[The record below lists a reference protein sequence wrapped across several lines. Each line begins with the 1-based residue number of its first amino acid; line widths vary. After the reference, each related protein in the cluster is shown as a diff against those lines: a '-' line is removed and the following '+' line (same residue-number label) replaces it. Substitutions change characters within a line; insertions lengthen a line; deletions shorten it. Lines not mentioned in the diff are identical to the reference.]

1 MIATKRFFIGI
12 DVSKPY
18 FDVSLLVVDNHVKQP
33 ILSERFENT
42 LPGLKDLGK
51 CFKAHGVTFD
61 QNTLVV
67 MENTGIYHRLI
78 WSFCSNQGLP
88 LHIGNAAH
96 IKWSFGI
103 ARGKNDKI
111 DSIRLCKYAFKE
123 ADTLKQIDALNPELL
138 HLKDFISAR
147 TKLLKQVSS
156 LKVGIK
162 ELYAVNDTIHQNLV
176 EQSLQSA
183 IVGIK
188 QSIANIEA
196 QIEKIISENES
207 FKSNY
212 QLLCSIPGIGHVTA
226 VYLIGCTANFASK
239 PTGKQLSCYAG
250 VAPFEHSSGIS
261 IKGRNRVHRMANK
274 ELKRLLHLGAMSAIQ
289 YSEEFKVYYFRKVEE
304 GKNKMSILNAIKS
317 KLLLRVA
324 AVIKNQSIYI
334 DNYKKAA

>member
-18 FDVSLLVVDNHVKQP
+18 FDASLLVVDHHVKQP
-33 ILSERFENT
+33 ILSERFVNT
-42 LPGLKDLGK
+42 SKGLKDFEKWLK
-51 CFKAHGVTFD
+51 THSVTFD
-61 QNTLVV
+61 QHTLVV

-78 WSFCSNQGLP
+78 WSFCSKQDLP
-88 LHIGNAAH
+88 LHIGNAAQ

-111 DSIRLCKYAFKE
+111 DSMRLCKYAFKE
-123 ADTLKQIDALNPELL
+123 ADTLKQTDALNPVLL

-156 LKVGIK
+156 LKVGMK
-162 ELYAVNDTIHQNLV
+162 ELHGINDTTHQHLV

-183 IVGIK
+183 IVGIQ
-188 QSIANIEA
+188 QSIASIEA
-196 QIEKIISENES
+196 QIAKIIGENAS
-207 FKSNY
+207 FKTNY
-212 QLLCSIPGIGHVTA
+212 QLLRTIPGIGHVTA

-274 ELKRLLHLGAMSAIQ
+274 ELKRLLHLCAMSAVQ
-289 YSEEFKVYYFRKVEE
+289 YSEEFSIYYARKVEE

-324 AVIKNQSIYI
+324 AVINNQIVYQN
-334 DNYKKAA
+334 NYKKAA